1 MTVIS
6 CSWGSGKTGAI
17 VQLMGR
23 GIREGNHRATTLHEL
38 AHRERIGQ
46 KNEKRASKSRAAH
59 TKPGA
64 SIQLSLASDQ
74 GGDAGN
80 ATANGSNGG
89 VGSGGGGGGDSGDGS
104 EGGGDGESDRA
115 PRSVTQAANKRPSR
129 TPSARPRASPR
140 PRKSSATL
148 TPFLKA
154 FARIPLPILVLTT
167 AILFAYTGHEDLA
180 KTALLTLLGGRFM
193 KPK

>member
-1 MTVIS
+1 MM
-6 CSWGSGKTGAI
+6 
-17 VQLMGR
+17 QMMGR
-23 GIREGNHRATTLHEL
+23 AIREGNHRTTTLHEL

-46 KNEKRASKSRAAH
+46 KNEKRASKTRATH

-64 SIQLSLASDQ
+64 SIQLSLANDQ

-80 ATANGSNGG
+80 AAANGSNGG
-89 VGSGGGGGGDSGDGS
+89 AGSGGGGGGDSGNGS
-104 EGGGDGESDRA
+104 EGDGDGESDRA
-115 PRSVTQAANKRPSR
+115 PRTVTQAAVKRPSR
-129 TPSARPRASPR
+129 TPSARPRASAH
-140 PRKSSATL
+140 PRKSSAKL
-148 TPFLKA
+148 TPLLKA
-154 FARIPLPILVLTT
+154 FAGIPLPVLVLAT